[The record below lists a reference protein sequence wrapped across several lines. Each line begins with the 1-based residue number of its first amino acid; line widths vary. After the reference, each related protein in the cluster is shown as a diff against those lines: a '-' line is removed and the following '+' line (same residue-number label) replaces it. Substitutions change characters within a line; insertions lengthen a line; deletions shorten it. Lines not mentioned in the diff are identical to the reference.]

1 VTDHR
6 PSEPQAPAYKDVT
19 LQQLRS
25 FCETARRGS
34 LTAAARELGLAH
46 PTVWKQVHALEEH
59 FRVRLVEPHARGCR
73 LTDEGR
79 VLAELASP
87 LVTDIDRLR
96 QQFGTERTR
105 LGSKL
110 GVASSSRILIEALP
124 EVVADFTRSRPA
136 VQLALRQMEDPRVAD
151 AVESGEADL
160 GLTASN
166 LAPETRPMLA
176 CSLCCH
182 VEVTLVAPLS
192 HPVTKRRGLGPTDI
206 GRWPLVNSR
215 ESFRDPAINSRLERY
230 DVFRGQPRR
239 VEAFAG
245 DTIKEYVRQGYG
257 LGLITHW
264 RSRREPTGLWYH
276 PMGRWFGQV
285 SVYAITKKRPK
296 REGLVRAF
304 LDCFRQRHES

>member
-1 VTDHR
+1 MSPRDA
-6 PSEPQAPAYKDVT
+6 QAPAYKDIT
-19 LQQLRS
+19 LRQLRS
-25 FCETARRGS
+25 FCETARLGS
-34 LTAAARELGLAH
+34 LTGAARELRLAH

-59 FRVRLVEPHARGCR
+59 FRVRLVVPHARGCR

-105 LGSKL
+105 LGNKL

-124 EVVADFTRSRPA
+124 DVVADFSRSRPD

-160 GLTASN
+160 GLTASP

-176 CSLCCH
+176 CKLCCH
-182 VEVTLVAPLS
+182 VQVTLIAPPG
-192 HPVTKRRGLGPTDI
+192 HPITQRRILGPSDV

-215 ESFRDPAINSRLERY
+215 ESFRDPAINAQLERY

-257 LGLITHW
+257 LGLITLW
-264 RSRREPTGLWYH
+264 RSPKRLSGLWQR
-276 PMGRWFGQV
+276 PMGRWFGRV
-285 SVYAITKKRPK
+285 SIYVITKKRLK

-304 LDCFRQRHES
+304 MDGFRRRHAP

>member
-1 VTDHR
+1 MTSH
-6 PSEPQAPAYKDVT
+6 EPQAPAYKDVT
-19 LQQLRS
+19 LRQLRS

-34 LTAAARELGLAH
+34 LTAAARELRLAH

-59 FRVRLVEPHARGCR
+59 FGVRLVEPHPRGCR

-79 VLAELASP
+79 VLAELAGP
-87 LVTDIDRLR
+87 LVIDIDRLR
-96 QQFGTERTR
+96 QQFGSERTR

-124 EVVADFTRSRPA
+124 EVVTDFTKSRPH
-136 VQLALRQMEDPRVAD
+136 VQLALRQMEDSRVAD

-166 LAPETRPMLA
+166 LALDARPMLA
-176 CSLCCH
+176 CNLCCH
-182 VEVTLVAPLS
+182 LEVTLIAPPG
-192 HPVTKRRGLGPTDI
+192 HPVTRRRSVGPTEV

-215 ESFRDPAINSRLERY
+215 ESFRDPAINAQLEHY
-230 DVFRGQPRR
+230 DVFRGLPRR

-245 DTIKEYVRQGYG
+245 DTIREYVRRGYG
-257 LGLITHW
+257 LGLITLW
-264 RSRREPTGLWYH
+264 SSRTRLPGLWH
-276 PMGRWFGQV
+276 RPMGKWFGRV

-296 REGLVRAF
+296 REGLVREF
-304 LDCFRQRHES
+304 MDCFRRRYDS

>member
-1 VTDHR
+1 MTPRD
-6 PSEPQAPAYKDVT
+6 SEAPAYKDVT
-19 LQQLRS
+19 LRQLRS
-25 FCETARRGS
+25 FCETARLGS
-34 LTAAARELGLAH
+34 LTSAARELRLAH

-59 FRVRLVEPHARGCR
+59 FGVRLVEPHPRGCR

-96 QQFGTERTR
+96 QQFGSERTR

-124 EVVADFTRSRPA
+124 EVVADFTKSRPD

-176 CSLCCH
+176 CSLSCH
-182 VEVTLVAPLS
+182 VEVTLIAPPD
-192 HPVTKRRGLGPTDI
+192 HPVTRRRSIGPSDV

-215 ESFRDPAINSRLERY
+215 ESFRDPAINAQLERY
-230 DVFRGQPRR
+230 DVFRGQPRQ

-245 DTIKEYVRQGYG
+245 DSIQEYVRQGYG
-257 LGLITHW
+257 LGLITLW
-264 RSRREPTGLWYH
+264 SSRKRLPGLWKR
-276 PMGRWFGQV
+276 PMGRWFGRV

-296 REGLVRAF
+296 REGLVREF
-304 LDCFRQRHES
+304 MDCFRRRHTS

>member
-1 VTDHR
+1 MTPRESD
-6 PSEPQAPAYKDVT
+6 APAYKDVT
-19 LQQLRS
+19 LRQLRS
-25 FCETARRGS
+25 FCETARLGS
-34 LTAAARELGLAH
+34 LTSAARELRLAH

-59 FRVRLVEPHARGCR
+59 FGVRLVEPHPRGCR

-96 QQFGTERTR
+96 QQFGSERTR

-124 EVVADFTRSRPA
+124 AVVAEFTKSRPD

-151 AVESGEADL
+151 AVESGETDL

-176 CSLCCH
+176 CTLCCH
-182 VEVTLVAPLS
+182 VEVTLIAPLG
-192 HPVTKRRGLGPTDI
+192 HPVTRLRSLGPADV

-215 ESFRDPAINSRLERY
+215 ESFRDPAINAQLERY

-245 DTIKEYVRQGYG
+245 DTIQEYVREGYG
-257 LGLITHW
+257 VGLITLW
-264 RSRREPTGLWYH
+264 SSLKRLPGLWRR
-276 PMGRWFGQV
+276 PMGRWFGRA

-296 REGLVRAF
+296 REGLVRSF
-304 LDCFRQRHES
+304 MDSFRRLYDA

>member
-1 VTDHR
+1 M
-6 PSEPQAPAYKDVT
+6 PEPHAPAYKDIT
-19 LQQLRS
+19 LRQLRS
-25 FCETARRGS
+25 FCETARLGS
-34 LTAAARELGLAH
+34 LTAAARELRLAH

-59 FRVRLVEPHARGCR
+59 FKVRLVEPHARGCR

-124 EVVADFTRSRPA
+124 EVVADFSRSRPD

-176 CSLCCH
+176 CNLCCH
-182 VEVTLVAPLS
+182 VEVTLIAPLG
-192 HPVTKRRGLGPTDI
+192 HPVTKRRSFGPSDV

-215 ESFRDPAINSRLERY
+215 ESFRDPAINAQLERY

-245 DTIKEYVRQGYG
+245 DTIREYVRQGYG
-257 LGLITHW
+257 LGLITLW
-264 RSRREPTGLWYH
+264 SSPKALPGLWH
-276 PMGRWFGQV
+276 RPMGRWFGRV
-285 SVYAITKKRPK
+285 SIYAITKKRPK
-296 REGLVRAF
+296 RQALVRAF
-304 LDCFRQRHES
+304 MDSFRRHYDP

>member
-1 VTDHR
+1 MADPR
-6 PSEPQAPAYKDVT
+6 APAYKDIT
-19 LQQLRS
+19 LRQLRS
-25 FCETARRGS
+25 FCETARLGS

-96 QQFGTERTR
+96 QQFGAERTR

-124 EVVADFTRSRPA
+124 DVVADFSRSRPD

-160 GLTASN
+160 GLTASP
-166 LAPETRPMLA
+166 LAPETRPLLA
-176 CSLCCH
+176 CTLCCH
-182 VEVTLVAPLS
+182 VEVTLIAPPG
-192 HPVTKRRGLGPTDI
+192 HPITKRRSLGPSDV

-215 ESFRDPAINSRLERY
+215 ESFRDPAINAQLERY

-245 DTIKEYVRQGYG
+245 DTVKEYVRRGFG
-257 LGLITHW
+257 LGLITLW
-264 RSRREPTGLWYH
+264 RSPKALPGLWQR
-276 PMGRWFGQV
+276 PMGRWFGRV
-285 SVYAITKKRPK
+285 SIYAITKKRPK
-296 REGLVRAF
+296 RASLVRAF
-304 LDCFRQRHES
+304 MDCFRRRHDP

>member
-1 VTDHR
+1 MCPPDAA
-6 PSEPQAPAYKDVT
+6 PPAYKDIT
-19 LQQLRS
+19 LRQLRS
-25 FCETARRGS
+25 FCETARLGS
-34 LTAAARELGLAH
+34 LTAAARELRLAH
-46 PTVWKQVHALEEH
+46 PTVWKQVHALEDH
-59 FRVRLVEPHARGCR
+59 FGVRLVEPHVRGCR

-96 QQFGTERTR
+96 AQFGTERTR

-124 EVVADFTRSRPA
+124 EVVGDFMRGHPE
-136 VQLALRQMEDPRVAD
+136 VQVSLRQMEDPIVAD

-166 LAPETRPMLA
+166 IDPETRPLLA
-176 CSLCCH
+176 SALCCR
-182 VEVTLVAPLS
+182 VEMTLIAPLG
-192 HPVTKRRGLGPTDI
+192 HPITKRRSVGPSDV

-215 ESFRDPAINSRLERY
+215 DSFRDPAINAQLERH

-245 DTIKEYVRQGYG
+245 NTIQEYVRRGYG
-257 LGLITHW
+257 LGLIALW
-264 RSRREPTGLWYH
+264 RSPKALPGLWQR
-276 PMGRWFGQV
+276 PMGRWFGRV
-285 SVYAITKKRPK
+285 SVYVITKKRPK
-296 REGLVRAF
+296 REALVRAF
-304 LDCFRQRHES
+304 MDCFQKRHDA

>member
-1 VTDHR
+1 MST
-6 PSEPQAPAYKDVT
+6 SETEVPAYKDIT
-19 LQQLRS
+19 LRQLRS
-25 FCETARRGS
+25 FCETARLGS
-34 LTAAARELGLAH
+34 LTGAARELRLAH

-59 FRVRLVEPHARGCR
+59 FGVRLVEPHVRGCR

-96 QQFGTERTR
+96 AQFGTERTR

-124 EVVADFTRSRPA
+124 EVVGDFTRSRPE
-136 VQLALRQMEDPRVAD
+136 VQVALRQMEDPRVAD

-166 LAPETRPMLA
+166 LAAETRPMLA
-176 CSLCCH
+176 CGLCCH
-182 VEVTLVAPLS
+182 VEVNLIAPPG
-192 HPVTKRRGLGPTDI
+192 HPVTKLRGVRPTDV

-215 ESFRDPAINSRLERY
+215 DSFRDPAINAQLDRY
-230 DVFRGQPRR
+230 DVFRGRPRR

-245 DTIKEYVRQGYG
+245 DTVKEYVRRGYG
-257 LGLITHW
+257 VGLIALW
-264 RSRREPTGLWYH
+264 RSPKGLPGLWQR
-276 PMGRWFGQV
+276 PMGRWFGRA
-285 SVYAITKKRPK
+285 SVYVITKKRPK

-304 LDCFRQRHES
+304 MECFRLRYDS